1 MLLESI
7 LQSAQGDCQP
17 FRFDRRESS
26 RWTLPGSAS
35 VIALGTELGATFELE
50 CLKGA
55 PWWMSGISMQ
65 APPCVGT
72 TVSVG
77 FSDPAFRHA
86 RAVVMRIDELDDCV
100 RVALRFEDALVA

>member
-1 MLLESI
+1 
-7 LQSAQGDCQP
+7 
-17 FRFDRRESS
+17 
-26 RWTLPGSAS
+26 
-35 VIALGTELGATFELE
+35 
-50 CLKGA
+50 
-55 PWWMSGISMQ
+55 MSGISMQ